1 MIDPIGRGRG
11 GGQGGGDDGRHGGGP
26 PGPDERPARPAKPRP
41 ERLDER
47 VVREGLA
54 ATRSAAQALIL
65 SGRVLVDD
73 VPSDKPGTRIAA
85 EKSVRLKGGPRPF
98 VSRGGEKLAAALD
111 ELGLD
116 ARGRI
121 CLDVGASTG
130 GFTDCLLQRG
140 AERVVAVD
148 VGHGQI
154 HSRLVLDPRVEVR
167 EGVNAR
173 HLAPADFADRFDLV
187 VADVS
192 FISLELVLPAIDA
205 CAPAAE
211 LLLLV
216 KPQFEVGRE
225 QVGKG
230 GVVRDDA
237 LRIAAADRIARAGR
251 RLGRAERG
259 RVDSRVPG
267 PKGNREIFL
276 LLTSRRAPSEEA
288 SQAEAT
294 PHPGAS
300 REEAGPSC

>member
-1 MIDPIGRGRG
+1 MTPRGL
-11 GGQGGGDDGRHGGGP
+11 QS
-26 PGPDERPARPAKPRP
+26 

-54 ATRSAAQALIL
+54 DSRTAAQALIL

-73 VPSDKPGTRIAA
+73 EPVDKPGTRIAPGR
-85 EKSVRLKGGPRPF
+85 SVRLKGGPRPF

-111 ELGLD
+111 DLGLD
-116 ARGRI
+116 PAGRV

-140 AERVVAVD
+140 ALRVVAVD

-154 HSRLVLDPRVEVR
+154 HSRLLLDPRVEVR

-173 HLAPADFADRFDLV
+173 HLAPGDFSDAFSLV

-205 CAPAAE
+205 CAAAADC
-211 LLLLV
+211 LLLV

-230 GVVRDDA
+230 GVVRDDG
-237 LRIAAADRIARAGR
+237 LRAAAADRIERVAA
-251 RLGRAERG
+251 RLGRAVRG

-276 LLTSRRAPSEEA
+276 WLGPREGE
-288 SQAEAT
+288 
-294 PHPGAS
+294 GAS
-300 REEAGPSC
+300 C